1 MRSSN
6 RHKLAPESDQ
16 NDEKGVLEREI
27 FKRLQ
32 LKAQSAGDINAVHQC
47 LKIFLKRFISDKT
60 QNL

>member
-6 RHKLAPESDQ
+6 RHKLAPESNQ
-16 NDEKGVLEREI
+16 NDKKAVLEMKI
-27 FKRLQ
+27 FDRLY
-32 LKAQSAGDINAVHQC
+32 LKPQSAGDINAVPQC